1 MNASPP
7 LRPASARAFT
17 VEVSFDSA
25 EVSSQWAE
33 LEKRGTP
40 FQTRAWLL
48 PWRRIVAPK
57 FGATPIYVTV
67 RDRPT
72 RRAVMF
78 FPLCRRRW
86 RGLATIEFPD
96 LDLSDYNAPL
106 TAPDLDLGAAE
117 MRDLWDQ
124 ICRALPPADIV
135 RFDKV
140 PSTFRGRDN
149 PIARLEW
156 MRRSELCAWEL
167 CLPAKREHYDERTL
181 DRKTRKEHRR
191 KRKHLVERVGA
202 FELCH
207 AATPSDGEAIFDA
220 LRNQRGERF
229 RRNGRNDALVDP
241 CFLAFYRAVIFDEW
255 SPFVDLSALKAG
267 DTILAALFALRHEGA
282 YLLLMHSF
290 EPALEAVSPGIVAID
305 EMITRVIESGDRY
318 FDFTI
323 GNEAY
328 KREFGVRAMPL
339 ASGLYPLSLC
349 GRVYVAAYACA
360 KRGKDALLAL
370 GDRFSRPWHPAWPNK
385 RR

>member
-1 MNASPP
+1 MSASPP

-33 LEKRGTP
+33 LETCGTP

-67 RDRPT
+67 RDRST

-78 FPLCRRRW
+78 IPLCGRRW
-86 RGLATIEFPD
+86 RGQATIEFSD
-96 LDLSDYNAPL
+96 LGLNDYNAPL
-106 TAPDLDLGAAE
+106 TAPDLDLDAAD

-124 ICRALPPADIV
+124 ICRALPAADIV

-140 PSTFRGRDN
+140 PATFRGRDV

-167 CLPAKREHYDERTL
+167 RLPPTRELYDQRTL

-191 KRKHLVERVGA
+191 KRKHLAERVGA
-202 FELCH
+202 FELCR
-207 AATPSDGEAIFDA
+207 AARPSDGEAIFDA
-220 LRNQRGERF
+220 LRNQRSVRF
-229 RRNGRNDALVDP
+229 RRNRRNDVLVDP
-241 CFLAFYRAVIFDEW
+241 CLLAFYRAVIFDEW

-305 EMITRVIESGDRY
+305 EMVTRVIESGDRC

-339 ASGLYPLSLC
+339 ASGLYPLTLR
-349 GRVYVAAYACA
+349 GRLYAAAHVCA

-370 GDRFSRPWHPAWPNK
+370 GGRFSRPRRPAERNK